1 MQDCRMA
8 DDHDHQGEWVAGS
21 RQRLRTAAENVER
34 LTRELSAERQLR
46 NAAIVEL
53 YEGGVRVDTIAA
65 DARINRSS
73 TLEIVGKT

>member
-1 MQDCRMA
+1 
-8 DDHDHQGEWVAGS
+8 
-21 RQRLRTAAENVER
+21 
-34 LTRELSAERQLR
+34 LR